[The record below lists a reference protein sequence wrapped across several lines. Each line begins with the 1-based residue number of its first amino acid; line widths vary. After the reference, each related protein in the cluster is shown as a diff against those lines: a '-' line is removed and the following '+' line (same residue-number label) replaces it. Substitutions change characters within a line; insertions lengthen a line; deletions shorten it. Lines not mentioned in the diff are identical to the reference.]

1 MEACLK
7 LNDKNKQVCK
17 NIIPANHLSLAQIQ
31 LNL

>member
-7 LNDKNKQVCK
+7 LNDKNKQVCE
-17 NIIPANHLSLAQIQ
+17 NIIPSNHLALAQIQ